1 VIDVTRIVLLREL
14 SPHRKREPKFQ
25 SVDWYVKGR
34 LTKFLLRRTGR
45 HLRAS
50 RVTSWTPEWFRE
62 QGLYRLSWTVRYARA
77 A

>member
-1 VIDVTRIVLLREL
+1 M
-14 SPHRKREPKFQ
+14 FQ

-34 LTKFLLRRTGR
+34 LTKFLVRRTGR

-50 RVTSWTPEWFRE
+50 RVTSWTPVWFRE
-62 QGLYRLSWTVRYARA
+62 QGLYRLSGTVHYAA